1 MPASPRTTTTALRPP
16 RTSAMSCRR
25 IFSSSILPS
34 SGGAGCIVT
43 PLIRSGG
50 EQTLRADVTRPLLGG
65 LQADGPFLLDAAEPP
80 DEHGAQ
86 PGGDEHPGD
95 DEPGGV
101 DVEMLHDGPEA
112 VGAAEATDLLG
123 SRPRASIPPMAKQI
137 ATDRPVM
144 ARL

>member
-43 PLIRSGG
+43 PIIRSGG

-101 DVEMLHDGPEA
+101 DVEMLHHGPETARA
-112 VGAAEATDLLG
+112 VQAADLPGQQAEGLD
-123 SRPRASIPPMAKQI
+123 P
-137 ATDRPVM
+137 
-144 ARL
+144 